1 MLRAAPV
8 PSCQNRAAPEPIAEG
23 DGPTVFAH
31 ACKMGLEGH
40 RVEAQGLRLSFRP
53 FAGLVEDEESERSS
67 GEARGRRRIG
77 AAKGG
82 DDTIALFSR
91 RAMKVTND
99 GSSDSFVIPCLS
111 TALGWVERYCLL
123 ELLRRRRWL
132 GLDDFRTDLYVIGH
146 FGLAF
151 VAYVLPFWVSFTYE
165 VNLTLGA
172 LVILYSAW
180 RIIELV
186 AFFLMQI
193 IGGRPTVASPERSF
207 VLALFNYFEV
217 TFWFAVWYSVLV
229 TCGSLK
235 VASPSG
241 LSIFRES
248 LAMML
253 VNSTNAFD
261 QTSSWFVWTAMCV
274 QSVVGLF
281 LTLVVV
287 ARTVASLP
295 PLKKLG
301 T

>member
-1 MLRAAPV
+1 MV
-8 PSCQNRAAPEPIAEG
+8 
-23 DGPTVFAH
+23 
-31 ACKMGLEGH
+31 
-40 RVEAQGLRLSFRP
+40 
-53 FAGLVEDEESERSS
+53 
-67 GEARGRRRIG
+67 
-77 AAKGG
+77 
-82 DDTIALFSR
+82 ALFSR
-91 RAMKVTND
+91 RAMKVTN
-99 GSSDSFVIPCLS
+99 GSGASSFVVRCLS

-123 ELLRRRRWL
+123 ELLRRKGGL

-146 FGLAF
+146 FALAF
-151 VAYVLPFWVSFTYE
+151 VAYVLSF
-165 VNLTLGA
+165 LMSCILGA

-186 AFFLMQI
+186 AFFLMQM

>member
-1 MLRAAPV
+1 M
-8 PSCQNRAAPEPIAEG
+8 
-23 DGPTVFAH
+23 
-31 ACKMGLEGH
+31 
-40 RVEAQGLRLSFRP
+40 
-53 FAGLVEDEESERSS
+53 
-67 GEARGRRRIG
+67 
-77 AAKGG
+77 
-82 DDTIALFSR
+82 
-91 RAMKVTND
+91 TND

-111 TALGWVERYCLL
+111 TALGWVGRYCLL

-151 VAYVLPFWVSFTYE
+151 VAYVLSFWVSFTYE

-217 TFWFAVWYSVLV
+217 TFWFAVWYSMLV
-229 TCGSLK
+229 RWGSLHVGFSPHF
-235 VASPSG
+235 VASLPG
-241 LSIFRES
+241 PLAIFRES

-253 VNSTNAFD
+253 VNTSNTFD
-261 QTSSWFVWTAMCV
+261 ATPSRLAWSAMCV

-281 LTLVVV
+281 LTLVVI
-287 ARTVASLP
+287 ARTVASIG
-295 PLKKLG
+295 KLTPSSAAATAHG
-301 T
+301 DTRRVHSRPDVGSQ